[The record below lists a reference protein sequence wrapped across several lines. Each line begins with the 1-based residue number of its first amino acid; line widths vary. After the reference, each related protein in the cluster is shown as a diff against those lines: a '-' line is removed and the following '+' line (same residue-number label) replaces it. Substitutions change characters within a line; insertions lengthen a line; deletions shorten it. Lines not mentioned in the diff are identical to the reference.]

1 MDADKQCGSYSK
13 AVHFLKDTF
22 TPPPCPLPV
31 AGGRIVRPYGRT
43 GRKGQGQALPL
54 QGFRGGRPK
63 AARPET
69 PLSPFSPAAAGE
81 KGVRGMRGR

>member
-1 MDADKQCGSYSK
+1 MDADKQCSSYSK

-31 AGGRIVRPYGRT
+31 AASPHGEGEFW
-43 GRKGQGQALPL
+43 
-54 QGFRGGRPK
+54 GFRGGRPK

-69 PLSPFSPAAAGE
+69 PLFPLLPRRGGGE
-81 KGVRGMRGR
+81 GGQGDEGALKARPCLHEVWI